1 MLSMDKVSMSYLFSF
16 LRYQAKC
23 LIKFLYRKLMRL
35 MRQFFEIYL
44 RSTSKTVAD
53 GEKEGKTEIQKFEYL
68 KNEKSFL
75 DETKIIFRSF

>member
-1 MLSMDKVSMSYLFSF
+1 
-16 LRYQAKC
+16 
-23 LIKFLYRKLMRL
+23 MRL

-53 GEKEGKTEIQKFEYL
+53 GEKEGKTELQKFEFL

>member
-1 MLSMDKVSMSYLFSF
+1 MDKVSMSYLFSF

-44 RSTSKTVAD
+44 RSTSKVVAD

-68 KNEKSFL
+68 KNEKNFL